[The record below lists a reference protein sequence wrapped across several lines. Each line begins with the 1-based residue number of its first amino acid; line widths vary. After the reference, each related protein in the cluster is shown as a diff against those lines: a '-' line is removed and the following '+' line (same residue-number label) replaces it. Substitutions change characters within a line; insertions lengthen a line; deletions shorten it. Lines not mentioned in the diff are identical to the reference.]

1 MKRSNVLDKDNEERE
16 LELDELDK
24 VAGGVDYFRP
34 ITSNEPTFSDA
45 QIIIDPIEETNFFKS
60 TEIQPGEI
68 GTLKVYG
75 YDNEPEFTDV
85 TKVSSPYKDVVKLK

>member
-1 MKRSNVLDKDNEERE
+1 MKRNKVLDKDNEERE
-16 LELDELDK
+16 LELDELDH
-24 VAGGVDYFRP
+24 VAGGVDFKP

-45 QIIIDPIEETNFFKS
+45 QIFIDPIEETNFFKS
-60 TEIQPGEI
+60 TEIKPGEI

-85 TKVSSPYKDVVKLK
+85 TKVSGPYKDVVKLK